1 MRMKLLIDGDSCPRD
16 IRAILIRAGV
26 KRGIDTRFY
35 ADRKLPDVIEAGLT
49 MVVVEA
55 GDDAADNALYRDCGE
70 TDLCVTR
77 DMLLAD
83 KLVGRGALV
92 IDSDGTLYTRENIR
106 ERVSMRNAMM
116 ELRFG
121 GVTLGGKK
129 PGKAELMRFANTF
142 DRILQKRIKEIE
154 EVQ

>member
-1 MRMKLLIDGDSCPRD
+1 MKILVDGDSCPRD
-16 IRAILIRAGV
+16 IRAVIIRAAV
-26 KRGIDTRFY
+26 KRGLDTRFY
-35 ADRKLPDVIEAGLT
+35 ADRTLPDVMEAGLA

-70 TDLCVTR
+70 KDLCITR

-83 KLVGRGALV
+83 KLVDCGAVV
-92 IDSDGTLYTRENIR
+92 IDSDGTLYTSENIR
-106 ERVSMRNAMM
+106 ERVSIRNAMM
-116 ELRFG
+116 ELRFT
-121 GVTLGGKK
+121 GVALGGKK

-142 DRILQKRIKEIE
+142 DRILRKKLKEIE